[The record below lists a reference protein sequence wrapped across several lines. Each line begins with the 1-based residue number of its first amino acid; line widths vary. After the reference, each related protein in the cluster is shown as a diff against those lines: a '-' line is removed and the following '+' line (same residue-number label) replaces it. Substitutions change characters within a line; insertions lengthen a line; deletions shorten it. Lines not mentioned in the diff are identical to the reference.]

1 MADQPA
7 AFLKLCADKE
17 RFRWLEPPVTTHKI
31 NVLHPLAARTA
42 ADHAVAILEWAQ
54 AARQAWSLHHEQVQ
68 VGGTASPMS
77 PNPSSKLTRCGRLT
91 VTAYAGSLAQTSGTT
106 PHWGWIG
113 KGKCHD
119 RRHLQNPASNCLW
132 QAVV

>member
-77 PNPSSKLTRCGRLT
+77 PNPSLKLTRFGRLT
-91 VTAYAGSLAQTSGTT
+91 NDCLRGQPGSNVRHHPALGLD
-106 PHWGWIG
+106 WEG
-113 KGKCHD
+113 KV
-119 RRHLQNPASNCLW
+119 S
-132 QAVV
+132 